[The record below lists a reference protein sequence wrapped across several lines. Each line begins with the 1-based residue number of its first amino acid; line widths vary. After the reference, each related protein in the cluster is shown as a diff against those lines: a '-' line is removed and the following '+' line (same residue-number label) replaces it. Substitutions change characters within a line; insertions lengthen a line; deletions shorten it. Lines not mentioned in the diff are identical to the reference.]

1 MSLRFLVLFA
11 AVALAA
17 AGLLPNPARAANML
31 TVPATANTPP
41 IPVYVARPPGNG
53 PFPAVLLLHGC
64 GGFDGYLAVGADRL
78 AAKGY
83 VGVALDALA
92 PHGMTT
98 ACDGPSDGDEAGA
111 ARATLAWLRKQ
122 PYVAGDRLGVI
133 GFSMGADAALTL
145 IDTPGAAA
153 PPGLRAAAVYYP
165 ACKGRDGLV
174 SVPLDIFDGDADVI
188 APSAP
193 CTAMAHAGAAAGKPV
208 TITTYP
214 GATHGFDVPAPDRT
228 FYGTTIH
235 YDATAAA
242 DAARQ
247 ILALLQRYVGPGR

>member
-1 MSLRFLVLFA
+1 MSHRFFA
-11 AVALAA
+11 LCVAVAAA
-17 AGLLPNPARAANML
+17 CLLTAPAGAANML
-31 TVPATANTPP
+31 MVPATASTPP
-41 IPVYVARPPGNG
+41 IPVYVARPEGTG

-83 VGVALDALA
+83 VGVALDVLA

-98 ACDGPSDGDEAGA
+98 ACNGNSDGDEAGA

-145 IDTPGAAA
+145 IDTPGVAAA
-153 PPGLRAAAVYYP
+153 PGLRAAAVYYP
-165 ACKGRDGLV
+165 SCEGRDGLV
-174 SVPLDIFDGDADVI
+174 SVPLDIFDGDADKI
-188 APSAP
+188 APPAP
-193 CTAMAHAGAAAGKPV
+193 CTAMAHAGAAAGKPIA
-208 TITTYP
+208 ITTYP

-228 FYGTTIH
+228 FFGTTIH
-235 YDATAAA
+235 YDAAAAA

-247 ILALLQRYVGPGR
+247 ILAFLQRYVGPGR